1 MPSSS
6 SHLKRLNMFSMDNK
20 LIGWLRHVMTA
31 ISIIVFII
39 GCFVLGYMAWVLA
52 TSITVSRFLSGTL
65 IFTYSV
71 LGVGFLLFLSGLIG
85 WVAGASEALC
95 VLRLYLVLL
104 ILVIASEIGGIIA
117 LNILQMRLDDIL
129 LNGWAEVN
137 QGTRNIIQNAFG
149 CCGFYGPK
157 EFAYTNYPLSNSC
170 YDTIQNADA
179 DSFTEAQQKLK
190 QNGCGAPLKFWM
202 NENKAIWCSV
212 LAAVGGLQLM
222 CVVLCIHIIH
232 KLKDKVGYKRTSSS
246 KRRLHNE
253 KGGYSL

>member
-6 SHLKRLNMFSMDNK
+6 SHLKRLNMFSMNNK

-31 ISIIVFII
+31 ISIIVFDV
-39 GCFVLGYMAWVLA
+39 GCILLSPIFTVIRSNICLSVYL
-52 TSITVSRFLSGTL
+52 SIYL

-137 QGTRNIIQNAFG
+137 QGTRNIIQDSFG

-170 YDTIQNADA
+170 YDTIQDV
-179 DSFTEAQQKLK
+179 DSSAEAQQQLK
-190 QNGCGAPLKFWM
+190 QQGCGAPLKFWM
-202 NENKAIWCSV
+202 NENKAIWCSI